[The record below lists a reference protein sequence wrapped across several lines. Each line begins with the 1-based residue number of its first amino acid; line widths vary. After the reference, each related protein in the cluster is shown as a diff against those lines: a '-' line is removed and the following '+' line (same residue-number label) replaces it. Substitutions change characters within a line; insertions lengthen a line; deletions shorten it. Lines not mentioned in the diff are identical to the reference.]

1 MRRRIG
7 HNDAMASHNPALNDK
22 IFQRE
27 MTSSGTGAFTPGWG
41 SPADELPPGVFAS
54 ESGTAAGTG
63 LGGPVQTPGTETMRM
78 GGTMSATAILLGI
91 VLVAAWFGWQAVD
104 VQVLGLRPDGTEIVE
119 FSMPPWLFVS
129 WIGGFVLAIVTVFKP
144 KIARITGPLYAAAM
158 GLLMGA
164 ISAAFEIQY
173 DGIVLQAIGLT
184 LAVFAIML
192 VLYGT
197 RTIRV
202 TNRLRTA
209 VVVAT
214 MAIMLVYLVSIIASF
229 FGSGVPMIHDA
240 GPIGILFSLVVVGIA
255 SFNLLLDFDFIERGV
270 AAGAPRYMEW
280 YGAFG
285 LMVTLIWLYLEILRL
300 LAKLK
305 ER

>member
-1 MRRRIG
+1 
-7 HNDAMASHNPALNDK
+7 MASRNPALNDK
-22 IFQRE
+22 VFQRE
-27 MTSSGTGAFTPGWG
+27 MGPNRAGAFTPGWG
-41 SPADELPPGVFAS
+41 SPADELPPGVFDQRGGA
-54 ESGTAAGTG
+54 TG
-63 LGGPVQTPGTETMRM
+63 PGQGGPVAAPPTDTMRM

-91 VLVAAWFGWQAVD
+91 VIVAAWFGWQAVD
-104 VQVLGLRPDGTEIVE
+104 VQVLGERPDGTEIVE

-129 WIGGFVLAIVTVFKP
+129 WIAGFALAIVTVFKP
-144 KIARITGPLYAAAM
+144 KIARITGPIYSVAM

-164 ISAAFEIQY
+164 ISAAFEVQY

-192 VLYGT
+192 VLYAT
-197 RTIRV
+197 RTIEV
-202 TNRLRTA
+202 TNRLRTT
-209 VVVAT
+209 VMVAT
-214 MAIMLVYLVSIIASF
+214 GAIMLVYLVSIVLSF

-240 GPIGILFSLVVVGIA
+240 GPVGILFSLVVVGIA

-300 LAKLK
+300 LAKLR